1 MRLLNQHALVTGGSS
16 GIGQAIA
23 YRFAREGARVTVSG
37 NERKALD
44 ETVQS
49 IFDFGGKAIAVL
61 ADVRSKEDVERMA
74 AEAVAA
80 FGPIDTLVNSA
91 GVCKPAPFL
100 DIEEADWDLHIDVNL
115 KGTFLCA
122 QAVAREM
129 IKQGKGSIIH
139 ISSVNGLA
147 AEGDQVHYNASKAG
161 INSLTMSMALEL
173 APHGIR
179 VNGICPGFIHTRLT
193 QPLID
198 IPQAIEPYL
207 KTIPLGRI
215 GNPEEIAAAALYL
228 ASDDSSYMTGHSMVV
243 DGGQFIKLSSI

>member
-37 NERKALD
+37 NERNALE

-61 ADVRSKEDVERMA
+61 ADVRSKADVERMA

-129 IKQGKGSIIH
+129 IKQGRGSIIH

-198 IPQAIEPYL
+198 NPQAIEPYL

-243 DGGQFIKLSSI
+243 DGGQFIKLSSV

>member
-49 IFDFGGKAIAVL
+49 IFDFGGKATAVL
-61 ADVRSKEDVERMA
+61 ADVRSKADVERMA

-198 IPQAIEPYL
+198 NPQAIEPYL
-207 KTIPLGRI
+207 RTIPLGRI

-243 DGGQFIKLSSI
+243 DGGQFIKLSSV

>member
-61 ADVRSKEDVERMA
+61 ADVRSKADVERMA